1 MKVNPLFFVSLF
13 ILASCKNNVESKS
26 LSKAIIEITKKEFQK
41 RSVELDYLT
50 IDSLIIETINFRDF
64 YIDRINNFATYV
76 ANATTA
82 NQSRIK
88 DLINKGDTAMA
99 NKIQANQIEILK
111 TASVLDSLHN
121 IADASIKVLKAIYLL
136 DAKFHGGRL
145 NEKVTNYLYKKDTTV
160 VTIQVRDPFL
170 QGIINGNDYLMLISM
185 TQTPKENF

>member
-13 ILASCKNNVESKS
+13 MLASCKNNVENES
-26 LSKAIIEITKKEFQK
+26 LSEAIIDITKKEFQK

-50 IDSLIIETINFRDF
+50 IDSLIIENINLRDF
-64 YIDRINNFATYV
+64 YTDRINNFSTYV

-88 DLINKGDTAMA
+88 DLISKGDTIMA
-99 NKIQANQIEILK
+99 NKIQANQMEILK

-121 IADASIKVLKAIYLL
+121 IADTSIKVLRTLYLL
-136 DAKFHGGRL
+136 DAKFKGGRL

-170 QGIINGNDYLMLISM
+170 QGILNGNDYLMLISV
-185 TQTPKENF
+185 TQTPK